1 MDENVREADCAVEQ
15 CHYGKVRALLDA
27 VALARVFEVLDHR
40 VMAAPRIRE
49 ISQSVLPRAA
59 QSTQSRC
66 RSVMGIVGCG
76 ARRGWAMRLAV
87 SKANTKIH

>member
-40 VMAAPRIRE
+40 VMADAKDTRNLPVGLAACRPKHAIALPIGHGHRGLRCAPR
-49 ISQSVLPRAA
+49 LGNAP
-59 QSTQSRC
+59 
-66 RSVMGIVGCG
+66 GGFKG
-76 ARRGWAMRLAV
+76 
-87 SKANTKIH
+87 